1 MSSFR
6 DFLKQ
11 LVNVQVVIDGV
22 EYPNTYGDDLAIDY
36 TNLEQEFLTHSERYA
51 YYATL
56 AEMADDRADRLKED
70 LEHLQAKLDVQ
81 TREKAKNIQTA
92 DPKFK
97 MTETMIENEIKNSA
111 PYRAAQQEY
120 QNARTL
126 AKLLKNA
133 PHAFAHRRDMLIELG
148 KTAMS
153 SISDPRIQQGKQQMV
168 KNIISA
174 QRRAPQLPA
183 GGEPEMESVYTG
195 KHCVV
200 CHEPQFT
207 TPSGDTCKNDHG
219 GAVALED
226 AGPEVLAQHPGPAVL
241 ESDSIDVSTVE
252 SGRMDARNPPVAQA
266 PRSDSPAPARRRA
279 PRAA

>member
-11 LVNVQVVIDGV
+11 LVNVQVVIDGI

-70 LEHLQAKLDVQ
+70 LEHLAAKLDVQ
-81 TREKAKNIQTA
+81 TREKAKNVQTA

-111 PYRAAQQEY
+111 QYREAQKEY

-174 QRRAPQLPA
+174 QRRAPQLPEA
-183 GGEPEMESVYTG
+183 GSEPAMESAYTG

-200 CHEPQFT
+200 CHEPQFGT
-207 TPSGDTCKNDHG
+207 ASGETCKNGHG
-219 GAVALED
+219 NAPALED
-226 AGPEVLAQHPGPAVL
+226 SSPEVLAQNPGPSAIP
-241 ESDSIDVSTVE
+241 ES
-252 SGRMDARNPPVAQA
+252 A
-266 PRSDSPAPARRRA
+266 PSPAPARRRA